1 MRSAPAFAHRR
12 QAGSS
17 RRIGCWTL
25 IAAALLAADARRE
38 VQAGASNDLRA
49 TVVSRVNQEYPGLF
63 DLYKHLHA
71 HPELSFK
78 EEQTAG
84 RVAGELRSLGFD
96 VTVKVGGHGLVG
108 VLKNGSG
115 PAVLVRTDLDALP
128 VKEQTDLPYASKVTA
143 VDEHGQ
149 EVEVMH
155 ACGHDVHMTVFVGVA
170 RLLARLQDHWKGT
183 LVMIGQPAEERGAG
197 ARAMIKDGLFT
208 RFPKP
213 DYCLALHVKPDLPAG
228 SVGWV
233 EGYALGNVDSV
244 DVTIRG
250 VGGHGAWPHRTKDPV
265 VLAAETVLALQT
277 IVSREIAPGEPA
289 VVTVGSIHGGA
300 KHNIIPDEVKL
311 QLTLRSY
318 TDEVRQQTIA
328 AVNRITRGLA
338 QAAGIPE
345 DRLPV
350 VTVRDEFTP
359 ATYNDPPL
367 TRRVAAALKAWL
379 GDGNV
384 VAAKPVMGGEDFS
397 EYGRTKDKIPIC
409 LFWLGAIT
417 AESVRESL
425 RTGKSLP
432 SLHSSQFAP
441 DPEPTI
447 KTGVTA
453 MTATVLDLMGK
464 P

>member
-1 MRSAPAFAHRR
+1 M
-12 QAGSS
+12 
-17 RRIGCWTL
+17 L
-25 IAAALLAADARRE
+25 IATALLVPIGRGEVLAA
-38 VQAGASNDLRA
+38 VSSDLRPI
-49 TVVSRVNQEYPGLF
+49 VVSRVSQEYPKLF

-78 EEQTAG
+78 EEQTAA
-84 RVAGELRSLGFD
+84 RIAGELKNLGFE
-96 VTVKVGGHGLVG
+96 VTAKVGGHGLVG

-115 PAVLVRTDLDALP
+115 PTVLVRTDLDALP
-128 VKEQTDLPYASKVTA
+128 VKEQTGLPYASKAEA
-143 VDEHGQ
+143 VDETGND
-149 EVEVMH
+149 VEVMH

-170 RLLARLQDHWKGT
+170 RLLTQHKDHWKGT

-197 ARAMIKDGLFT
+197 ARAMLKDGLFT

-228 SVGWV
+228 SVGCV
-233 EGYALGNVDSV
+233 EGHALGNVDSV

-250 VGGHGAWPHRTKDPV
+250 VGGHGAWPHRTRDPI

-328 AVNRITRGLA
+328 AINRITRGLA

-350 VTVRDEFTP
+350 ITVRDEFTP
-359 ATYNDPPL
+359 ATYNDPTL

-409 LFWLGAIT
+409 IFWLGAVT

-425 RTGKSLP
+425 ATGKSLP

-453 MTATVLDLMGK
+453 MTATVLELMGK